1 MRRRAFLAGA
11 AAMAAQANAPRSKM
25 GLVTNSFMTV
35 RRPRDPHA
43 FLEDAAALG
52 AAGIQAPPPAPGT
65 AAKLRERV
73 ERLGMYYEAMIPL
86 AGDDTEAFE
95 KILVTC
101 KEAGAD
107 TVRAGCLSG
116 RRYETFRSLDDWKRF
131 VAESRTK
138 LRRTIPLCAKHRVR
152 LALEN
157 HKDWTVEELLSLLKE
172 FEDPWFGVTL
182 DTGNNVALL
191 DDADAVCEALAP
203 YTFSTHLKDMGVQ
216 PYEDGFL
223 LSEVPFG
230 EGYVNVKRAIEL
242 IRKHQPKTR
251 FNLEMITRDPLKIP
265 CLTDQYWATMPGR
278 PGSLLAHTLRV
289 AQQKQPR
296 QGLPYITPLPKPA
309 QARWEEDN
317 VKQCLT
323 YARNH
328 YGL

>member
-1 MRRRAFLAGA
+1 MNRRAFLGA
-11 AAMAAQANAPRSKM
+11 TAAIAARGEVPRSKL
-25 GLVTNSFMTV
+25 GLVTNSYMTV

-52 AAGIQAPPPAPGT
+52 AAGIQAPPPPPESAS
-65 AAKLRERV
+65 KLRKRV
-73 ERLGMYYEAMIPL
+73 EELGMYYEAMVPL
-86 AGDDTEAFE
+86 AGEDPAEFE
-95 KILVTC
+95 QILLTV

-116 RRYETFRSLDDWKRF
+116 RRYETFSSMDEWKRF
-131 VAESRTK
+131 VAESKAK
-138 LRRTIPLCAKHRVR
+138 LGRTIPLCARHKIR

-157 HKDWTVEELLSLLKE
+157 HKDWTIEEFLSLLKE

-182 DTGNNVALL
+182 DTGNNIALL

-203 YTFSTHLKDMGVQ
+203 YTFSTHLKDMGVE

-230 EGYVNVKRAIEL
+230 EGYVNVRRAIEQV
-242 IRKHQPKTR
+242 RRRQPKAR

-265 CLTDQYWATMPGR
+265 CLTAKYWATMPDR
-278 PGSLLAHTLRV
+278 PGSLLAAALQT
-289 AQQKQPR
+289 ASKQRPR
-296 QGLPYITPLPKPA
+296 QGLPYLSQLPKPA
-309 QARWEEDN
+309 QARWEDDN
-317 VKQCLT
+317 VKQCLA